1 MKINSTC
8 EKPVCSGEGS
18 GASIQRTISTTGGG
32 KFPILAVDDHPVS
45 RLLLEKVLRK
55 AGHEVFFAVNGREAF
70 ELFQR
75 QFFPI
80 VVSDWLMPE
89 MDGLELCRAIRS
101 MACPGYVFIILLTCK
116 NSKAD
121 IVAGLEAGADDYLS
135 KPFNPGELRA
145 RINTG
150 IRILDLERSLRE
162 ANEQI
167 RKFSITDPLTGCFNR
182 GYLDQTLSREIRR
195 SFRYGRPLSVVLCD
209 IDHFKRVNDT
219 YGHPA
224 GDRVLKE
231 FASCIASSVRKNVD
245 WLARYGGEE
254 FVLVLP
260 ETGLDGARSVAERL
274 RRKISSHSIRI
285 ENREIRVTSS
295 FGISSIDLKA
305 ADEGNLALFMIE
317 KADRMLYRAK
327 QSGRNRVES

>member
-1 MKINSTC
+1 M
-8 EKPVCSGEGS
+8 
-18 GASIQRTISTTGGG
+18 
-32 KFPILAVDDHPVS
+32 
-45 RLLLEKVLRK
+45 
-55 AGHEVFFAVNGREAF
+55 
-70 ELFQR
+70 
-75 QFFPI
+75 
-80 VVSDWLMPE
+80 
-89 MDGLELCRAIRS
+89 
-101 MACPGYVFIILLTCK
+101 
-116 NSKAD
+116 
-121 IVAGLEAGADDYLS
+121 AGLEAGADDYLS

-209 IDHFKRVNDT
+209 IDHFKKVNDT

-231 FASCIASSVRKNVD
+231 FARCIGSSVRRNVD

-260 ETGLDGARSVAERL
+260 ETDLEGARSVAERL
-274 RRKISSHSIRI
+274 RKKISNHSIRI
-285 ENREIRVTSS
+285 ENSEIRITSS
-295 FGISSIDLKA
+295 FGIASLDLKA
-305 ADEGNLALFMIE
+305 ADDGNLSLFLIE

-327 QSGRNRVES
+327 LSGRNRVVSGI